1 MFKYK
6 WKLSP
11 ADITHL
17 HVQTDFTFQDVRKL
31 VAPLLKSFQGEID
44 SLSKRSKNAE
54 AAFLSVYKKLIDLP
68 GKIELFMTI
77 VINYI
82 CKHDMVKFL
91 KACGREHPLWTV
103 ELFKLY
109 GGGQKHHTLNGKG
122 EQLWLTDITS
132 YK

>member
-1 MFKYK
+1 MSREGELNIRKKVIVHIEEELANTFGDMKNIVFIIKSNVVVKIKKFSVFKYK

-17 HVQTDFTFQDVRKL
+17 QTDFIFQDVRKL

-77 VINYI
+77 VMNY
-82 CKHDMVKFL
+82 M
-91 KACGREHPLWTV
+91 
-103 ELFKLY
+103 
-109 GGGQKHHTLNGKG
+109 
-122 EQLWLTDITS
+122 
-132 YK
+132 

>member
-1 MFKYK
+1 MSREGELNIRKKVIVHIEEGLANTFSDMKVIVFIIKRNGAVKIKKFSVFKYK
-6 WKLSP
+6 LKLSP
-11 ADITHL
+11 SNITHL

-77 VINYI
+77 VINY
-82 CKHDMVKFL
+82 M
-91 KACGREHPLWTV
+91 
-103 ELFKLY
+103 
-109 GGGQKHHTLNGKG
+109 
-122 EQLWLTDITS
+122 
-132 YK
+132 

>member
-1 MFKYK
+1 MSREGELNIREKVIVHIEEELANTFSDMKVVVFIIKRNGALKIKKFSVFKYK
-6 WKLSP
+6 WKWSP

-77 VINYI
+77 VINY
-82 CKHDMVKFL
+82 M
-91 KACGREHPLWTV
+91 
-103 ELFKLY
+103 
-109 GGGQKHHTLNGKG
+109 
-122 EQLWLTDITS
+122 
-132 YK
+132 

>member
-77 VINYI
+77 VINCI
-82 CKHDMVKFL
+82 CKHGMVKFL
-91 KACGREHPLWTV
+91 KACGREHPL
-103 ELFKLY
+103 
-109 GGGQKHHTLNGKG
+109 
-122 EQLWLTDITS
+122 
-132 YK
+132 

>member
-6 WKLSP
+6 WKLSRT
-11 ADITHL
+11 DISHL

-77 VINYI
+77 VINY
-82 CKHDMVKFL
+82 M
-91 KACGREHPLWTV
+91 
-103 ELFKLY
+103 
-109 GGGQKHHTLNGKG
+109 
-122 EQLWLTDITS
+122 
-132 YK
+132 

>member
-1 MFKYK
+1 MSREGELNIREKVIVHIEEELANTFSDMKVIVFIIKRNGAVKIKKLSVFKYK

-68 GKIELFMTI
+68 GKIELFMII
-77 VINYI
+77 VINY
-82 CKHDMVKFL
+82 M
-91 KACGREHPLWTV
+91 
-103 ELFKLY
+103 
-109 GGGQKHHTLNGKG
+109 
-122 EQLWLTDITS
+122 
-132 YK
+132 